1 MPKIFLL
8 LAFYISTLFSVNP
21 ISLQY
26 LDIKVTHTY
35 LDGSKKDFVI
45 TREISKEC
53 IDIPMYPESFQSE
66 NIRLNIPKNCKKE
79 FITTK
84 GVIQPFIIDEKIKTV
99 GEIEVLDFIL
109 NKSSKYPSKYVLID
123 SRKAIWFKDNT
134 IPSALNSPYED
145 LIYDEDFK
153 EDFYKA
159 YENLGVKV
167 LSKDS
172 FDFSNA
178 KTVIFFCN
186 ASWCPISTKSIKHL
200 IKIGYPKEKIMW
212 YRGGLASWQ
221 NNSLSTTKK

>member
-35 LDGSKKDFVI
+35 LDGSKKNFVI

-153 EDFYKA
+153 EDFHKA

-167 LSKDS
+167 LK
-172 FDFSNA
+172 
-178 KTVIFFCN
+178 
-186 ASWCPISTKSIKHL
+186 
-200 IKIGYPKEKIMW
+200 
-212 YRGGLASWQ
+212 R
-221 NNSLSTTKK
+221 